1 MAEADAPKNAG
12 FPRCLVDVMEEKGK
26 IVLFNEKFASWE
38 EALEAFILFRKAE
51 GYSKR
56 TIEDYRYHITHLF
69 KERPQAWDPACP
81 SRAKAAV
88 LSYLAQDG
96 IAPATFNLRLNYI
109 KAFFSWLVAEGAF
122 PENPAWGIK
131 RRKAEPRIVQH
142 KVKKRLIRSTN
153 LRKAEPRIVQH
164 SAEVL
169 EKLLKLPDKSTYCG
183 KRDYALICL
192 SIDTAIRP
200 GEALA
205 LTLDDVDLDDL
216 TVLVRASVSKTRK
229 SRTLPF
235 SVETAKAL
243 QAMIASRPKE
253 WDTPLLFTNH
263 EGERLTASGW
273 RQRLKKIYAPKL
285 GLKRLSPYDL
295 RHDAAL
301 YFLRNG
307 MNPFALQAIMGH
319 SNLET
324 TKHYIAL
331 VEADIREA
339 QEKASPVRKLLGG
352 KKRIR

>member
-12 FPRCLVDVMEEKGK
+12 FPRCLVDIMEENGR
-26 IVLFNEKFASWE
+26 IVLLNEKFHSWE
-38 EALEAFILFRKAE
+38 EALEEFILFRKAE

-56 TIEDYRYHITHLF
+56 TIEDYRYTVTRF
-69 KERPQAWDPACP
+69 FTEYPQAWSPQHA
-81 SRAKAAV
+81 AKTRTAV
-88 LSYLAQDG
+88 LSFLGQDD
-96 IAPATFNLRLNYI
+96 IAPATFNIRRKYL
-109 KAFFSWLVAEGAF
+109 KAFFSWLIDEGAYTK
-122 PENPAWGIK
+122 NPLDGI
-131 RRKAEPRIVQH
+131 RA
-142 KVKKRLIRSTN
+142 
-153 LRKAEPRIVQH
+153 RKAEPRIVQH

-169 EKLLKLPDKSTYCG
+169 EKLLKLPDRSTYCG
-183 KRDYALICL
+183 KRDYALLCL

-205 LTLDDVDLDDL
+205 LSVEDVNLKEM
-216 TVLVRASVSKTRK
+216 TVLVRASTSKTRK

-235 SVETAKAL
+235 SIETAKAL
-243 QAMIASRPKE
+243 QALIASRPRE
-253 WDTPLLFTNH
+253 WDTKLLFANY
-263 EGERLTASGW
+263 EGDRLTISGW
-273 RQRLKKIYAPKL
+273 RQRLKKHYAPKL

-339 QEKASPVRKLLGG
+339 QEKASPVKKLVG
-352 KKRIR
+352 KNKRVR

>member
-1 MAEADAPKNAG
+1 MTEAEAPKFTLSLKLQGEVVNKTG
-12 FPRCLVDVMEEKGK
+12 HV
-26 IVLFNEKFASWE
+26 VLFQEKFHSWE
-38 EALEAFILFRKAE
+38 DALEAFVLFRKAE
-51 GYSKR
+51 GYSER
-56 TIEDYRYHITHLF
+56 TIKDYRYLIARFF
-69 KERPQAWDPACP
+69 KEYPQAWDPQGTDKT
-81 SRAKAAV
+81 RIAA
-88 LSYLAQDG
+88 LSFLGQDG
-96 IAPATFNLRLNYI
+96 ISPATFNIRRKYL
-109 KAFFSWLVAEGAF
+109 KAFFSWLVDEGAF
-122 PENPAWGIK
+122 TENPLEGI
-131 RRKAEPRIVQH
+131 
-142 KVKKRLIRSTN
+142 ST
-153 LRKAEPRIVQH
+153 RKAEPRIVQH

-169 EKLLKLPDKSTYCG
+169 TKLLKLPDRSTYCG
-183 KRDYALICL
+183 KRDYALMCL
-192 SIDTAIRP
+192 SLDTAIRP
-200 GEALA
+200 SEALS
-205 LTLDDVDLDDL
+205 LTVDDVNLKDMV
-216 TVLVRASVSKTRK
+216 VLVRASISKTRK

-235 SVETAKAL
+235 SVDTAKAI
-243 QAMIASRPKE
+243 QALIMARPKE

-301 YFLRNG
+301 HFLRNG

-339 QEKASPVRKLLGG
+339 HEAASPVKKLLGS

>member
-12 FPRCLVDVMEEKGK
+12 FPRCLVDIMEEKGK

-56 TIEDYRYHITHLF
+56 TIEDYRYLITRFF
-69 KERPQAWDPACP
+69 KEYPQAWDPQDDGKT
-81 SRAKAAV
+81 RIAA
-88 LSYLAQDG
+88 LSFLGQDN
-96 IAPATFNLRLNYI
+96 IAPATFNIRRKYL
-109 KAFFSWLVAEGAF
+109 KTFFSWLVNEGAYTQ
-122 PENPAWGIK
+122 NPLEGIRA
-131 RRKAEPRIVQH
+131 RR
-142 KVKKRLIRSTN
+142 
-153 LRKAEPRIVQH
+153 AEPRIVQH

-205 LTLDDVDLDDL
+205 LTFDDVDLDDL

-243 QAMIASRPKE
+243 QAMIASRAKE

-339 QEKASPVRKLLGG
+339 QEKASPVKKLVG
-352 KKRIR
+352 KNKRVR

>member
-1 MAEADAPKNAG
+1 M
-12 FPRCLVDVMEEKGK
+12 
-26 IVLFNEKFASWE
+26 
-38 EALEAFILFRKAE
+38 
-51 GYSKR
+51 
-56 TIEDYRYHITHLF
+56 
-69 KERPQAWDPACP
+69 
-81 SRAKAAV
+81 

-142 KVKKRLIRSTN
+142 
-153 LRKAEPRIVQH
+153 P
-164 SAEVL
+164 AEVL

-229 SRTLPF
+229 SRILPF
-235 SVETAKAL
+235 SLETAKAL
-243 QAMIASRPKE
+243 QAMISMRPKE
-253 WDTPLLFTNH
+253 WDTKLLFTNH
-263 EGERLTASGW
+263 EGDMLTVSGW
-273 RQRLKKIYAPKL
+273 RQKLQRHYAPKL

-295 RHDAAL
+295 RHDAAV

-339 QEKASPVRKLLGG
+339 QEKASPVRRLIG
-352 KKRIR
+352 KNKRVR

>member
-1 MAEADAPKNAG
+1 MSGAPKNAG

-56 TIEDYRYHITHLF
+56 TIEDYRYHIAHLF

-81 SRAKAAV
+81 SKAKAAV

-142 KVKKRLIRSTN
+142 
-153 LRKAEPRIVQH
+153 P
-164 SAEVL
+164 AEVL

-229 SRTLPF
+229 SRILPF
-235 SVETAKAL
+235 SLETAKAL
-243 QAMIASRPKE
+243 QAMISMRPKE
-253 WDTPLLFTNH
+253 WDTKLLFTNH
-263 EGERLTASGW
+263 EGDMLTVSGW
-273 RQRLKKIYAPKL
+273 RQKLQRHYAPKL

-339 QEKASPVRKLLGG
+339 QEKASPVRRLIG
-352 KKRIR
+352 KNKRVR

>member
-12 FPRCLVDVMEEKGK
+12 FPRWLVDIMEEKGK

-69 KERPQAWDPACP
+69 QERPQAWDPACP
-81 SRAKAAV
+81 SKAKTAV

-96 IAPATFNLRLNYI
+96 IAPATFNLRLSYI
-109 KAFFSWLVAEGAF
+109 KAFFSWLVEEGAF
-122 PENPAWGIK
+122 PENPTWGIK

-142 KVKKRLIRSTN
+142 P
-153 LRKAEPRIVQH
+153 AEI
-164 SAEVL
+164 L
-169 EKLLKLPDKSTYCG
+169 TKLLKLPDKTTYCG

-205 LTLDDVDLDDL
+205 LTIDDVNLKDMV
-216 TVLVRASVSKTRK
+216 VLVSATISKTRK

-235 SVETAKAL
+235 SVETAKAI
-243 QAMIASRPKE
+243 QALIMARPKE
-253 WDTPLLFTNH
+253 WKTKLLFTNH
-263 EGERLTASGW
+263 EGDRLTVSGW
-273 RQRLKKIYAPKL
+273 RQRLQKNYAPKL

-319 SNLET
+319 STLET
-324 TKHYIAL
+324 TKLYIAL
-331 VEADIREA
+331 AESDIREA
-339 QEKASPVRKLLGG
+339 HETASPVRRLIG
-352 KKRIR
+352 KNKRVR

>member
-1 MAEADAPKNAG
+1 MGEN
-12 FPRCLVDVMEEKGK
+12 RK
-26 IVLFNEKFASWE
+26 IVLFNERFQTWE
-38 EALEAFILFRKAE
+38 DALEEFILFRKAE

-56 TIEDYRYHITHLF
+56 TIEDYRYTVTRF
-69 KERPQAWDPACP
+69 FTEYPEAWSPQHTTKT
-81 SRAKAAV
+81 RTAV
-88 LSYLAQDG
+88 LSFLGQDD
-96 IAPATFNLRLNYI
+96 IAPATFNIRRKYL
-109 KAFFSWLVAEGAF
+109 KAFFSWLVDEGAYTR
-122 PENPAWGIK
+122 NPLDGI
-131 RRKAEPRIVQH
+131 RA
-142 KVKKRLIRSTN
+142 
-153 LRKAEPRIVQH
+153 RKAEPRIVQH

-183 KRDYALICL
+183 RRDYALICL

-205 LTLDDVDLDDL
+205 LTFDDVDLDDL

-235 SVETAKAL
+235 SAETAKAI
-243 QAMIASRPKE
+243 QAMIASRPKG
-253 WDTPLLFTNH
+253 WDTALLFTNH
-263 EGERLTASGW
+263 EGSMLTISGW
-273 RQRLKKIYAPKL
+273 RQRLQKYYAPKL

-295 RHDAAL
+295 RHDAAV

-339 QEKASPVRKLLGG
+339 QEKASPVRRLIG
-352 KKRIR
+352 KNKRVR

>member
-1 MAEADAPKNAG
+1 MAEADAPKFTLFLTPQGEVVNKTG
-12 FPRCLVDVMEEKGK
+12 HV
-26 IVLFNEKFASWE
+26 VLFQEKFASWE

-56 TIEDYRYHITHLF
+56 TIKDYRYHITRFF
-69 KERPQAWDPACP
+69 KEYPQAWDPQDVNKT
-81 SRAKAAV
+81 RMAV
-88 LSYLAQDG
+88 LSFLGQDD
-96 IAPATFNLRLNYI
+96 IAPATFNIRRKYL
-109 KAFFSWLVAEGAF
+109 KAFFSWLVDEGAYTQ
-122 PENPAWGIK
+122 NPLEGIRA
-131 RRKAEPRIVQH
+131 RR
-142 KVKKRLIRSTN
+142 
-153 LRKAEPRIVQH
+153 AEPRIVQH
-164 SAEVL
+164 SAEIL
-169 EKLLKLPDKSTYCG
+169 TKLLKLPDKTTYCG
-183 KRDYALICL
+183 KRDYALLCL

-200 GEALA
+200 SEALA
-205 LTLDDVDLDDL
+205 LTLDDVNLKDMV
-216 TVLVRASVSKTRK
+216 VLVSASISKTRK

-235 SVETAKAL
+235 SVEKAKAK
-243 QAMIASRPKE
+243 QALVMARPKG

-301 YFLRNG
+301 HFLRNG

-319 SNLET
+319 SDLET

-339 QEKASPVRKLLGG
+339 QEKASPVKKLVG
-352 KKRIR
+352 KNKRVR